1 MSNKTR
7 QIALAIDPVSEE
19 ANKTIEWAIENF
31 LRPTDEIHAIM
42 VMVLDCEFG
51 EQESIELPPTDSL
64 ETIEKELTL
73 EKMRAMDKVVDKIKA
88 AGFQVKTHVFK
99 TDTTHACNVLIDF
112 LDTKTMDC
120 LIMGSRNLSGWKRFF
135 MGSFS
140 DYVQSHVHCPV
151 LIVK

>member
-1 MSNKTR
+1 MSNKIR
-7 QIALAIDPVSEE
+7 QIACAIDPLSEE
-19 ANKTIEWAIENF
+19 ANKIVEWAIENF

-64 ETIEKELTL
+64 ENIEKELTL
-73 EKMRAMDKVVDKIKA
+73 EKTRAMDKVVDKIRA
-88 AGFQVKTHVFK
+88 AGFQVKLHVFK
-99 TDTTHACNVLIDF
+99 TDTTHACDVLIEY
-112 LDTKTMDC
+112 LNTNTMDC

-151 LIVK
+151 LIIK